1 MVDRKNPNVI
11 SLSDRTNNGG
21 YSSPESVLR
30 DTLNEIG
37 KRGAFKNGKKLLI
50 LALDDTD
57 ENFEVSFI
65 QAGMKMSE
73 CMAVCEVAKSIFKKN
88 MNY

>member
-1 MVDRKNPNVI
+1 MIEDSNIVRM
-11 SLSDRTNNGG
+11 SDKTNNAS
-21 YSSPESVLR
+21 YSTPEQALR
-30 DTLNEIG
+30 DALEEIG

-57 ENFEVSFI
+57 ENFNVSFI

-73 CMAVCEVAKSIFKKN
+73 CVAVCDVAKNIFKSN
-88 MNY
+88 MGYN